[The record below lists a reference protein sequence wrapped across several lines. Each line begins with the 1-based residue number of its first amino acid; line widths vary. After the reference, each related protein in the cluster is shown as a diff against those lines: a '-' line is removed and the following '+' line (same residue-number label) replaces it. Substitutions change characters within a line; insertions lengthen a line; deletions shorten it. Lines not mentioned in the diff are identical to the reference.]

1 MDIKQFYRGESFD
14 DYTFLGAHPDGE
26 GTSFR
31 VYAPHAISISVIG
44 EWNSWKPIELN
55 KILDGNFWET
65 HVSEAVPGMMY
76 KIRVQGKDGKTIDHC
91 DPYGRRM
98 QLRPA
103 NASIIPERHDAFSFT
118 DDEWMSKRKVRI
130 RSALNIYEM
139 HFGSWRMKSD
149 KKADWYT
156 YEELAP
162 MIIPYLKENGYNYI
176 EVMPL
181 SEHPSDESWGYQN
194 TGFYAVTARYGT
206 PEQLKF
212 FVNECHKNGIGVI
225 VDFVP
230 VHFAVDDYSLWHF
243 DGTPL
248 YEYEDSSVGYSEWGS
263 NNFNHGKGEV
273 RSFLQSNANYWLSE
287 YHFDGIR
294 IDAVSNLIY
303 WQGNKDRGVNE
314 GALSFIK
321 GMNSGLKARHPS
333 AMLIAED
340 SSDYQG
346 VTKPVFAGG
355 LGFDYKW
362 DLGWMNDTLKY
373 FKMPG
378 FYRSGSEG
386 LLNFS
391 MFYFY
396 SENFIL
402 PFSHDEVVHGKATI
416 VQKMDGD
423 YDNKWPQ
430 ARALYLYMYCHPG
443 KKLNFMG
450 NEIGQLREW
459 DESREQDWD
468 MLKYPIHDEFHK
480 FMVSLNKL
488 YLKTPAL
495 FYYDYDP
502 QGFEWKA
509 TSSQPCTFAFERKSD
524 KQRVLCVFN
533 FSGDEI
539 KDFTVDEYHV
549 SSLTELMNTGSF
561 GADEAPVIKK
571 AKNKDEK
578 DVIKMT
584 LRPYSG
590 RLFEIKERKF
600 REPKPKTAETE
611 KKSETKTNK
620 TTKAKTTKAKATKK

>member
-26 GTSFR
+26 GTTFR

-76 KIRVQGKDGKTIDHC
+76 KIRVQAKDGKTIDHC

-248 YEYEDSSVGYSEWGS
+248 YEYED
-263 NNFNHGKGEV
+263 
-273 RSFLQSNANYWLSE
+273 
-287 YHFDGIR
+287 D
-294 IDAVSNLIY
+294 
-303 WQGNKDRGVNE
+303 
-314 GALSFIK
+314 
-321 GMNSGLKARHPS
+321 PS
-333 AMLIAED
+333 ATANGAQTT
-340 SSDYQG
+340 S
-346 VTKPVFAGG
+346 T
-355 LGFDYKW
+355 
-362 DLGWMNDTLKY
+362 T
-373 FKMPG
+373 
-378 FYRSGSEG
+378 
-386 LLNFS
+386 
-391 MFYFY
+391 
-396 SENFIL
+396 
-402 PFSHDEVVHGKATI
+402 
-416 VQKMDGD
+416 
-423 YDNKWPQ
+423 
-430 ARALYLYMYCHPG
+430 ARV
-443 KKLNFMG
+443 K
-450 NEIGQLREW
+450 
-459 DESREQDWD
+459 
-468 MLKYPIHDEFHK
+468 
-480 FMVSLNKL
+480 
-488 YLKTPAL
+488 
-495 FYYDYDP
+495 
-502 QGFEWKA
+502 
-509 TSSQPCTFAFERKSD
+509 
-524 KQRVLCVFN
+524 
-533 FSGDEI
+533 
-539 KDFTVDEYHV
+539 
-549 SSLTELMNTGSF
+549 
-561 GADEAPVIKK
+561 
-571 AKNKDEK
+571 
-578 DVIKMT
+578 
-584 LRPYSG
+584 
-590 RLFEIKERKF
+590 
-600 REPKPKTAETE
+600 
-611 KKSETKTNK
+611 
-620 TTKAKTTKAKATKK
+620 